1 MFARI
6 ALTTCLILG
15 GVGAAACGPGR
26 TTFAQPPA
34 AATTFDRAGTDAK
47 ALEVA
52 DAALAAAGGAEK
64 WAAAKQI
71 KWSESVT
78 TASEPITF
86 DEAWDRWNGRH
97 YNKLHTPS
105 AEIITMTS
113 LYDGSGTA
121 LSRHGSQTARLPAAD
136 AERAL
141 AAGRD
146 RFQFDTGVLLLA
158 FLLEAPGTKL
168 TLVADYAGEPGAPPA
183 DELKVVFDPKDPTR
197 ASTYYAIVNR
207 ETHQIDRIEIVKV
220 GDPDNKRLGYKV
232 TGWAAAGG
240 LKVPAALQNAGLASE
255 TITFSN
261 LEVSTEAD
269 ESLYVPVV
277 Q

>member
-1 MFARI
+1 
-6 ALTTCLILG
+6 LVLG

-34 AATTFDRAGTDAK
+34 GATAFDRAGTDPK

-52 DAALAAAGGAEK
+52 DAVVAAAGGADK

-71 KWSESVT
+71 RWSESVT
-78 TASEPITF
+78 TGTGEPITF

-97 YNKLHTPS
+97 YNKLHTAS
-105 AEIITMTS
+105 VEVITMTT
-113 LYDGSGTA
+113 LYDGTGTA
-121 LSRHGSQTARLPAAD
+121 LSQHGHTTGRMVGAD
-136 AERAL
+136 TEHAL
-141 AAGRD
+141 AGARD

-168 TLVADYAGEPGAPPA
+168 TLVADYTPEAGAPPA

-197 ASTYYAIVNR
+197 SSIYFAIVNR

-220 GDPDNKRLGYKV
+220 GDPETKRLGYKV
-232 TGWAAAGG
+232 TGWAEVGG
-240 LKVPAALQNAGLASE
+240 LKLPAALQNVGLASE

-261 LEVSTEAD
+261 VSVGEPD
-269 ESLYVPVV
+269 DSLYVPVV